1 MLLLLSPLCLLCSSS
16 SLLSLLLSC
25 LLVTN
30 GRNLRR
36 LFFFLLSAELSETDV
51 DEIDAFVFTCL
62 RCGVGPLPLVVD
74 VCRFGLGVLFVYSSI
89 RLSCRRAADGV
100 VDDAIDE
107 SLDCRIHQP
116 LHWFLARHTIGCW
129 LLAVQAHSMEE
140 GRRGSTERLGLLCLG
155 ELGAWWCGA
164 CLLRWSWRSH
174 KGYPSINN

>member
-1 MLLLLSPLCLLCSSS
+1 MLLLLSRLCLLCSSS

-107 SLDCRIHQP
+107 SVFINHYTGF
-116 LHWFLARHTIGCW
+116 WLAILLAVGCW
-129 LLAVQAHSMEE
+129 LSKHIRW
-140 GRRGSTERLGLLCLG
+140 RRAGGGLLRGWVCCVWGSLVLG
-155 ELGAWWCGA
+155 GVELVCCVGVGDHIRAI
-164 CLLRWSWRSH
+164 LR
-174 KGYPSINN
+174 